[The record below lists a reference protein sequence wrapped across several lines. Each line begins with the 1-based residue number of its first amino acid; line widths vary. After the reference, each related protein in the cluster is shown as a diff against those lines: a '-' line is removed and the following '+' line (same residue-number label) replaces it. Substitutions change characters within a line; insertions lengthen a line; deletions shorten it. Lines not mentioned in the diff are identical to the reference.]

1 MSKPSLA
8 VVQQPPLRRVEGAGT
23 GSESAAADARV
34 NLLGMPRTELERF
47 FVDLGEKPWRAK
59 QVMKWIYHSGVSE
72 FDAMTDISQ
81 ALRSRLSD
89 IARIEAPVL
98 SPVPAAADGTRKWSV
113 AVGDGSERVEAVL
126 IPEPSARGSARGRPS
141 QEEPSARGSARG
153 RPSQE
158 EPSASWSA
166 KNADPSALELRRSVR
181 AELPTRPQGRASGR
195 GLPSQELEKPGR
207 STLCISSQVGCV
219 LDCAFC
225 ATGKQGFNGNLSRA
239 EIVGQAWAVARQL
252 ATEGSGRGI
261 TNIVFMGMGEP
272 LYNFDAVVDAASV
285 FADDLGFG
293 ISRRRVTISTA
304 GVVPRIRELASRS
317 EVSLAVSLHAAED
330 ELRSQLVP
338 LGRKYPIAELLAACR
353 DWLGQLGDRRSVTIE
368 YTLMEGVN
376 DALADAVKLAGLLG
390 DLRCKV
396 NLIPFNPFPGS
407 QFKRPSMQRVRAFQ
421 THLLNAGIPAMLR
434 TTRGDD
440 ITAACGQLV
449 GLVRD
454 RTRRKARH
462 RARRAGMAPDEQL
475 LRVTS
480 P

>member
-8 VVQQPPLRRVEGAGT
+8 AVQPPPHSRER
-23 GSESAAADARV
+23 AAAPESPPAGSRI
-34 NLLGMPRTELERF
+34 NLLGMPRGELERF

-59 QVMKWIYHSGVSE
+59 QLMKWIYHAGVSE
-72 FDAMTDISQ
+72 FDAMTDISR

-89 IARIEAPVL
+89 IACIEAPL
-98 SPVPAAADGTRKWSV
+98 LTPFPAAADGTRKWSV

-126 IPEPSARGSARGRPS
+126 IPEPSTSGS
-141 QEEPSARGSARG
+141 
-153 RPSQE
+153 
-158 EPSASWSA
+158 
-166 KNADPSALELRRSVR
+166 K
-181 AELPTRPQGRASGR
+181 
-195 GLPSQELEKPGR
+195 EKHKRGR

-239 EIVGQAWAVARQL
+239 EIVGQAWVAMRQL
-252 ATEGSGRGI
+252 AAEGAGRGI

-304 GVVPRIRELASRS
+304 GVVPRILELAKRS
-317 EVSLAVSLHAAED
+317 DASLAVSLHAAED

-338 LGRKYPIAELLAACR
+338 LNRKYPIAELLAACR
-353 DWLGQLGDRRSVTIE
+353 HWLGQLGDRRSVTIE
-368 YTLMEGVN
+368 YTLLEGVN
-376 DALADAVKLAGLLG
+376 DALADAVKLADLLR

-396 NLIPFNPFPGS
+396 NLIPFNPFPESG
-407 QFKRPSMQRVRAFQ
+407 FERPSMQRVRAFQ
-421 THLLNAGIPAMLR
+421 THLLDAGIPAMLR
-434 TTRGDD
+434 ATRGDD

-462 RARRAGMAPDEQL
+462 QARRTGIAPDEQP
-475 LRVTS
+475 LRVTL

>member
-8 VVQQPPLRRVEGAGT
+8 ALQQPPLRRAEGAGS
-23 GSESAAADARV
+23 GSESAAADARA

-59 QVMKWIYHSGVSE
+59 QVMKWIYHAGVAE

-81 ALRSRLSD
+81 ALRNRLSD

-98 SPVPAAADGTRKWSV
+98 TPFPAAADGTRKWSV

-153 RPSQE
+153 LPSQE
-158 EPSASWSA
+158 EPSAG
-166 KNADPSALELRRSVR
+166 
-181 AELPTRPQGRASGR
+181 GRAR
-195 GLPSQELEKPGR
+195 GLSSQELEKPGR

-285 FADDLGFG
+285 FTDDLGLG

-304 GVVPRIRELASRS
+304 GVAPRIRELASRS

-338 LGRKYPIAELLAACR
+338 LNRRYPIAELLAACR
-353 DWLGQLGDRRSVTIE
+353 HWLGQLGDRRSVTIE

-376 DALADAVKLAGLLG
+376 DALADAAKLAGLLG

-421 THLLNAGIPAMLR
+421 THLLGAGIPAMLR

-454 RTRRKARH
+454 RTRRQARH
-462 RARRAGMAPDEQL
+462 LARRTGMAPDEQL

>member
-1 MSKPSLA
+1 MSEPSLA
-8 VVQQPPLRRVEGAGT
+8 VAQSTRSVERDGAAF
-23 GSESAAADARV
+23 EAAAVDSRI
-34 NLLGMPRTELERF
+34 NLLGMPRAELERF

-59 QVMKWIYHSGVSE
+59 QLMKWIYHAGVSE
-72 FDAMTDISQ
+72 FDGMTDISR

-89 IARIEAPVL
+89 IARIEAPAL
-98 SPVPAAADGTRKWSV
+98 TPFPAAADGTRKWSV

-126 IPEPSARGSARGRPS
+126 IPE
-141 QEEPSARGSARG
+141 
-153 RPSQE
+153 
-158 EPSASWSA
+158 
-166 KNADPSALELRRSVR
+166 N
-181 AELPTRPQGRASGR
+181 
-195 GLPSQELEKPGR
+195 GR

-239 EIVGQAWAVARQL
+239 EIVGQAWAATRQL
-252 ATEGSGRGI
+252 AAEGTERGI

-330 ELRSQLVP
+330 ELRSRLVP
-338 LGRKYPIAELLAACR
+338 LNRKYPIAELLAACR
-353 DWLGQLGDRRSVTIE
+353 HWLGQLGDRRTVTIE
-368 YTLMEGVN
+368 YTLMKGVN
-376 DALADAVKLAGLLG
+376 DALADAVKLAALLQ

-396 NLIPFNPFPGS
+396 NLIPFNPFPDSG
-407 QFKRPSMQRVRAFQ
+407 FERPSMQRVRAFQ

-449 GLVRD
+449 GVVRD

-462 RARRAGMAPDEQL
+462 QARQTGMTLDEQP
-475 LRVTS
+475 LRVMS

>member
-8 VVQQPPLRRVEGAGT
+8 VAQSQPRSMEHAGT
-23 GSESAAADARV
+23 ASAPAPAAADSRV
-34 NLLGMPRTELERF
+34 NLLGMPRPELERF

-59 QVMKWIYHSGVSE
+59 QVMKWIYHAGVDE
-72 FDAMTDISQ
+72 FDGMTDISR

-89 IARIEAPVL
+89 IACIEAPVL
-98 SPVPAAADGTRKWSV
+98 TGFPGAADGTRKWSV
-113 AVGDGSERVEAVL
+113 AVGDGGESVEAVL
-126 IPEPSARGSARGRPS
+126 IPE
-141 QEEPSARGSARG
+141 
-153 RPSQE
+153 
-158 EPSASWSA
+158 
-166 KNADPSALELRRSVR
+166 N
-181 AELPTRPQGRASGR
+181 
-195 GLPSQELEKPGR
+195 GR

-239 EIVGQAWAVARQL
+239 EIVGQAWAATRQL
-252 ATEGSGRGI
+252 AAEGSGRGI

-285 FADDLGFG
+285 FADDLAFG

-338 LGRKYPIAELLAACR
+338 LNRKYPIAELLAACR
-353 DWLGQLGDRRSVTIE
+353 HWLGQLGDRRSVTIE
-368 YTLMEGVN
+368 YTLMQGVN
-376 DALADAVKLAGLLG
+376 DALTDAAKLADLLG

-396 NLIPFNPFPGS
+396 NLIPFNPFPDSG
-407 QFKRPSMQRVRAFQ
+407 FERPSTGRVRAFQ

-462 RARRAGMAPDEQL
+462 QARRIATTPVEQS

-480 P
+480 L

>member
-1 MSKPSLA
+1 MRDDVSKPSLA
-8 VVQQPPLRRVEGAGT
+8 VVQEPSLRRAERAGT

-59 QVMKWIYHSGVSE
+59 QVMKWIYHAGVSE
-72 FDAMTDISQ
+72 FDAMTDISRT
-81 ALRSRLSD
+81 LRGRLTE
-89 IARIEAPVL
+89 IACIEAPEL
-98 SPVPAAADGTRKWSV
+98 TPFPTAADGTRKWSV
-113 AVGDGSERVEAVL
+113 AVGDGSEQVEAVL
-126 IPEPSARGSARGRPS
+126 IPEA
-141 QEEPSARGSARG
+141 
-153 RPSQE
+153 
-158 EPSASWSA
+158 
-166 KNADPSALELRRSVR
+166 
-181 AELPTRPQGRASGR
+181 GRA
-195 GLPSQELEKPGR
+195 
-207 STLCISSQVGCV
+207 TLCISSQVGCI

-239 EIVGQAWAVARQL
+239 EIVGQAWAAARQL
-252 ATEGSGRGI
+252 ASEGSGRGI

-330 ELRSQLVP
+330 ELRSELVP
-338 LGRKYPIAELLAACR
+338 LNRKYPIAELLAACR
-353 DWLGQLGDRRSVTIE
+353 HWLGQLGDRRSVTIE

-407 QFKRPSMQRVRAFQ
+407 GFKRPSMQGVRAFQ

-462 RARRAGMAPDEQL
+462 RARRTGMATDEQL